1 MADDGPSSD
10 GLPLELFRLIVE
22 QSGDGI
28 IVSDENGVLRIF
40 NPEAERQHGV
50 KKREV
55 SAPEWAQTYG
65 LFTLD
70 GAQLPLQETPLFRA
84 VKGET
89 VVAARWIVRL
99 PDGTERILTGT
110 ATPLRRPDG
119 SPAGAVLITRDE
131 TERHVH
137 ERERAEMLK
146 RERIARETSD
156 REREL
161 ALTFAAEV
169 TAQMQAAERALA
181 ETQAR
186 CIELEKR
193 LAGQ

>member
-1 MADDGPSSD
+1 MADDSPSSD

-70 GAQLPLQETPLFRA
+70 GAPLPLHETPLFRA

-89 VVAARWIVRL
+89 VGAARWIVRH

-119 SPAGAVLITRDE
+119 SAAGAVLITRDE
-131 TERHVH
+131 TERHTH
-137 ERERAEMLK
+137 ERERAEMLR
-146 RERIARETSD
+146 RERVARETSD

-161 ALTFAAEV
+161 AMTFAAEV
-169 TAQMQAAERALA
+169 TAQMQAAERVLA

-186 CIELEKR
+186 CIELEQQ
-193 LAGQ
+193 LAGK